1 MYVDSNNLARVRRDI
16 IKNKK
21 PTDAEIMIK
30 IELKTVRNEKGN
42 PQADNTETQLECD
55 ETFLGFDSE
64 GEAVLLKDC

>member
-30 IELKTVRNEKGN
+30 VELKTVRNEKGN
-42 PQADNTETQLECD
+42 PQADNTET
-55 ETFLGFDSE
+55 
-64 GEAVLLKDC
+64 